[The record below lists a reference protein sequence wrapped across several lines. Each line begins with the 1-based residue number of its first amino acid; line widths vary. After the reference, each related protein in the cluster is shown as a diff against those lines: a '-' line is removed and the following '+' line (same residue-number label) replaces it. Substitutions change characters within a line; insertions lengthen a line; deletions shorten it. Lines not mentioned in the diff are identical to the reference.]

1 MSPVVVDLP
10 ALAEEHA
17 SLSVLAGPLAT
28 QHLTAAR
35 TAVSAIQKL
44 AADLDK
50 KFGGAL
56 SAVEHGEPGTD
67 FDFLVG
73 DLLDLQGR
81 LTHAQVEVTS
91 SMQLLMRANIS
102 YTAACTLAA
111 CGEMDTQ

>member
-10 ALAEEHA
+10 ALAAEHE
-17 SLSVLAGPLAT
+17 SLSTLAGPLTA

-35 TAVSAIQKL
+35 SVVSAIQR
-44 AADLDK
+44 AAGDLDK

-56 SAVEHGEPGTD
+56 SGVEHGEPGTD